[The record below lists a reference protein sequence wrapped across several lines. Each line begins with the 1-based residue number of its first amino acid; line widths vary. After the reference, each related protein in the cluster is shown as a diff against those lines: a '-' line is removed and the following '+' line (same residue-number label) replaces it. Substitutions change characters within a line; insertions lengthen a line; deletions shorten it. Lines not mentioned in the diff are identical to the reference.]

1 MEAVVIGL
9 IRVAGS
15 LPVLRWAFV
24 GGLIAVF
31 TDLSDLFWRE
41 WLDLGGI
48 SNYQGWDKWLDQVY
62 MGLFLVVALRSWT
75 GWERRV
81 AAWLF
86 VYRLVGFAA
95 FEAGLGDREIL
106 LFFPNV
112 FEFWFLFVASRRHW
126 PRRLTGGV
134 GGGGGGGGGAGVDGA
149 GGAGLAG
156 VLGGAEGRAGIH
168 AARGAVAGPVR
179 GVRVHG
185 DAVAVLAGPRGC
197 AA

>member
-24 GGLIAVF
+24 GGLVAVF

-62 MGLFLVVALRSWT
+62 MGLFLVVVLRSWT

-81 AAWLF
+81 AAGLF
-86 VYRLVGFAA
+86 VYRLIGFAA
-95 FEAGLGDREIL
+95 FEAGLGDREVL

-112 FEFWFLFVASRRHW
+112 FEFWFLFVASRPHL
-126 PRRLTGGV
+126 PRRLTGRTG
-134 GGGGGGGGGAGVDGA
+134 DGA
-149 GGAGLAG
+149 PPPLTARAAAGWLVFLAALKVGQEYVLHKGLWLDRYGAFEFMEMLW
-156 VLGGAEGRAGIH
+156 
-168 AARGAVAGPVR
+168 PF
-179 GVRVHG
+179 
-185 DAVAVLAGPRGC
+185 
-197 AA
+197 

>member
-48 SNYQGWDKWLDQVY
+48 GDYQGWDKWMDQVY
-62 MGLFLVVALRSWT
+62 MALFLVVALRSWT
-75 GWERRV
+75 GWERRI
-81 AAWLF
+81 AAGLF

-95 FEAGLGDREIL
+95 FEAGVGDRGIL
-106 LFFPNV
+106 LYFPNV
-112 FEFWFLFVASRRHW
+112 FEFWFLFAASRRHW
-126 PRRLTGGV
+126 PRRLTGREG
-134 GGGGGGGGGAGVDGA
+134 DGDA
-149 GGAGLAG
+149 PALT
-156 VLGGAEGRAGIH
+156 GRA
-168 AARGAVAGPVR
+168 AAGWLAFLAALKVGQEYMLHGGQWLDRYGAFEFVEMLWPF
-179 GVRVHG
+179 
-185 DAVAVLAGPRGC
+185 
-197 AA
+197 

>member
-24 GGLIAVF
+24 GGLVAVF

-62 MGLFLVVALRSWT
+62 MGLFLVVVLRSWT
-75 GWERRV
+75 GWERQIAV
-81 AAWLF
+81 ALF
-86 VYRLVGFAA
+86 AYRLIGFAA
-95 FEAGLGDREIL
+95 FELGLGDRGIL

-126 PRRLTGGV
+126 PRRLTGRV
-134 GGGGGGGGGAGVDGA
+134 GDGDA
-149 GGAGLAG
+149 PALGL
-156 VLGGAEGRAGIH
+156 
-168 AARGAVAGPVR
+168 R
-179 GVRVHG
+179 GVVGWLGFLTALKVGQEYMLHG
-185 DAVAVLAGPRGC
+185 GQWLDRYGAFEFMEMLWPF
-197 AA
+197 